1 MLYRLFTAA
10 AILISAPAAAEIR
23 GYPPSIELLS
33 TGKNI
38 VGETIRYPTTG
49 PAHITAVIAT
59 MAPGA
64 KTIAHKHGV
73 PLFGY
78 ILDGELTVDY
88 GVHGTHT
95 YKKGQAVMEAM
106 DVAHFGINHGA
117 EPVRLLI
124 VYMGAE
130 GAKNVI
136 PVP

>member
-1 MLYRLFTAA
+1 MPYRLFIAA
-10 AILISAPAAAEIR
+10 AILISAPAAAEVR

-64 KTIAHKHGV
+64 KTVVHKHGV

-78 ILDGELTVDY
+78 VLDGELTVDY
-88 GVHGTHT
+88 GVHGTL
-95 YKKGQAVMEAM
+95 YS
-106 DVAHFGINHGA
+106 A
-117 EPVRLLI
+117 ELRTMARIADPKIRSHS
-124 VYMGAE
+124 
-130 GAKNVI
+130 
-136 PVP
+136 

>member
-1 MLYRLFTAA
+1 MLYRLLTTAVV
-10 AILISAPAAAEIR
+10 LISTQAAAEDR
-23 GYPPSIELLS
+23 GYPPSIQLLS

-38 VGETIRYPTTG
+38 VGETLRYPTTG

-59 MAPGA
+59 LAPGA
-64 KTIAHKHGV
+64 KTSSHKHGV

-88 GVHGTHT
+88 GAHGTRT
-95 YKKGQAVMEAM
+95 YRKGQAVMEAM
-106 DVAHFGINHGA
+106 DVEHFGINHGT
-117 EPVRLLI
+117 EPVRLLV

-136 PVP
+136 PAR